1 MKATG
6 FSHLLPFRGGD
17 AERRVHLIIGLS
29 ASVFMLDFRF
39 CPAQTL
45 ETAGGCVCVRVGV
58 CVCAGTVDRLVS
70 GSHKKS
76 HTTGHHLLYLYLG
89 F

>member
-1 MKATG
+1 
-6 FSHLLPFRGGD
+6 
-17 AERRVHLIIGLS
+17 
-29 ASVFMLDFRF
+29 MLDFRF

-70 GSHKKS
+70 GSGKKS

-89 F
+89 FRCGRCLPVTEKIFEETVKKKKKE